1 MSKYITSLLLICCVQ
16 FVGAQKK
23 QIDLNEKDTIT
34 HMEPYGLRIGID
46 LSKKILQQFNPDFE
60 GIEFVG
66 DFRLSQT
73 LYAAVEVG
81 QEKKTVFEDTYSYT
95 PEGQY
100 LKIGL
105 DSNNYDNWYGMNN
118 MIHLGG
124 RLAYSQYSQTVD
136 EFAVYDTNR
145 YWNPEGFGLSEQVL
159 PTYEG
164 LSALWL
170 EVVFGAKVELFANIF
185 LNATVRGGYLLSHDN
200 STNFPNNWVPGFN
213 AVTEESKFGVSYNYN
228 ISYLIP
234 LFQKPKVYKESEEAK
249 AKRLKEAATERSLK
263 KAEKAAEKEGKKS
276 NQN

>member
-1 MSKYITSLLLICCVQ
+1 MSKYITSLSLIFCLQ
-16 FVGAQKK
+16 FVVAQKR

-34 HMEPYGLRIGID
+34 HMETYGLRLGID
-46 LSKKILQQFNPDFE
+46 LSKKILGQFNTDFE

-66 DFRLSQT
+66 DFRLTQT

-81 QEKKTVFEDTYSYT
+81 QEKKRVFEDTYSYI

-100 LKIGL
+100 LKIGF

-124 RLAYSQYSQTVD
+124 RLAYSKYSQTVD
-136 EFAVYDTNR
+136 EFSVFDTNR
-145 YWNPEGFGLSEQVL
+145 YWNPDGFGLSDQVL

-185 LNATVRGGYLLSHDN
+185 LNASVRGGYLLNHDN

-234 LFQKPKVYKESEEAK
+234 LFQKPKVYKESEEEK
-249 AKRLKEAATERSLK
+249 AKRLKETAAERSLK
-263 KAEKAAEKEGKKS
+263 KAEKAAEKEEKKS
-276 NQN
+276 N

>member
-1 MSKYITSLLLICCVQ
+1 MSKYITSLSLIFCLQ
-16 FVGAQKK
+16 FVVAQKK

-34 HMEPYGLRIGID
+34 HMESYGLRLGVD
-46 LSKKILQQFNPDFE
+46 LSKKILGQFNTDFE

-66 DFRLSQT
+66 DFRLTQT

-81 QEKKTVFEDTYSYT
+81 QEKKRVFEDTYSYT

-100 LKIGL
+100 LKIGF

-124 RLAYSQYSQTVD
+124 RLAYSKYSQTVN
-136 EFAVYDTNR
+136 EFSVFDTNR
-145 YWNPEGFGLSEQVL
+145 YWNPDGFGLSDQVL

-185 LNATVRGGYLLSHDN
+185 LNASVRGGYLLNHDN

-249 AKRLKEAATERSLK
+249 AKRLKETAAERSLK
-263 KAEKAAEKEGKKS
+263 KAEKAAEKEENKS
-276 NQN
+276 N

>member
-1 MSKYITSLLLICCVQ
+1 MSKYITSLSLIFCLQ
-16 FVGAQKK
+16 FVVAQKR

-34 HMEPYGLRIGID
+34 HMETYGLRLGID
-46 LSKKILQQFNPDFE
+46 LSKKILGQFNTDFE

-66 DFRLSQT
+66 DFRLTQT

-81 QEKKTVFEDTYSYT
+81 QEKKRVFEDTYSYI

-100 LKIGL
+100 LKIGF

-124 RLAYSQYSQTVD
+124 RLAYSKYSQTVD
-136 EFAVYDTNR
+136 EFSVFDTNR
-145 YWNPEGFGLSEQVL
+145 YWNPDGFGLSDQVL

-185 LNATVRGGYLLSHDN
+185 LNASVRGGYLLNHDN

-249 AKRLKEAATERSLK
+249 AKRLKETAAERSLK
-263 KAEKAAEKEGKKS
+263 KAEKAAEKEEKKS
-276 NQN
+276 N

>member
-1 MSKYITSLLLICCVQ
+1 MSKYITSLCLLFCLQ
-16 FVGAQKK
+16 FVVAQKK

-34 HMEPYGLRIGID
+34 HMESYGLRLGVD
-46 LSKKILQQFNPDFE
+46 LSKKILGQFNTDFE

-66 DFRLSQT
+66 DFRLTQT

-81 QEKKTVFEDTYSYT
+81 QEKKRVFEDTYSYT

-100 LKIGL
+100 LKIGF

-124 RLAYSQYSQTVD
+124 RLAYSKYSQTVN
-136 EFAVYDTNR
+136 EFSVFDTNR
-145 YWNPEGFGLSEQVL
+145 YWNPDGFGLSDQVL

-185 LNATVRGGYLLSHDN
+185 LNASVRGGYLLNHDN

-249 AKRLKEAATERSLK
+249 AKRLKETAAERSLK
-263 KAEKAAEKEGKKS
+263 KAEKQAQKEEKKS
-276 NQN
+276 N

>member
-1 MSKYITSLLLICCVQ
+1 MSKYITSLSLLFCLQ
-16 FVGAQKK
+16 FVVAQKR

-34 HMEPYGLRIGID
+34 HMETYGLRLGID
-46 LSKKILQQFNPDFE
+46 LSKKILGQFNTDFE

-66 DFRLSQT
+66 DFRLTQT

-81 QEKKTVFEDTYSYT
+81 QEKKRVFEDTYSYI

-100 LKIGL
+100 LKIGF

-124 RLAYSQYSQTVD
+124 RLAYSKYSQTVD
-136 EFAVYDTNR
+136 EFSVFDTNR
-145 YWNPEGFGLSEQVL
+145 YWNPDGFGLSDQVL

-185 LNATVRGGYLLSHDN
+185 LNASVRGGYLLNHDN

-249 AKRLKEAATERSLK
+249 AKRLKETAAERSLK
-263 KAEKAAEKEGKKS
+263 KAEKAAEKEEKKS
-276 NQN
+276 N